1 MKRFLGVLVLV
12 LFVSPSTAD
21 AGIVDVSIGA
31 KATVGGNLWT
41 APSNTPAGMDI
52 GFTELRGGVGAGGGI
67 YVEARFIEYIGIELD
82 LFIEWNRIWEEQT
95 WYFPW
100 GSVMTTTK
108 PTTVDLRIP
117 LLVKGVLPLPG
128 VRLGLAVGP
137 EFIVPLETRSVVD
150 TPAGTTFDFK
160 VESNFRTLVTFGLNI
175 VVELPYG
182 LELPIDLRAS
192 YNPMQP
198 SKWEDRATLTMN
210 GQPAKLGQTINGLT
224 LRYENSWDIRL
235 LLGLGYEF

>member
-1 MKRFLGVLVLV
+1 MPNDALADRLHLEGRYYDQARSEWITYGV
-12 LFVSPSTAD
+12 S
-21 AGIVDVSIGA
+21 
-31 KATVGGNLWT
+31 
-41 APSNTPAGMDI
+41 
-52 GFTELRGGVGAGGGI
+52 
-67 YVEARFIEYIGIELD
+67 
-82 LFIEWNRIWEEQT
+82 
-95 WYFPW
+95 
-100 GSVMTTTK
+100 
-108 PTTVDLRIP
+108 
-117 LLVKGVLPLPG
+117 
-128 VRLGLAVGP
+128 
-137 EFIVPLETRSVVD
+137 
-150 TPAGTTFDFK
+150 
-160 VESNFRTLVTFGLNI
+160 RTLVTFGLNI